1 MYFVNLFRNSLPN
14 KNITI
19 LLCGLSGIGKTSF
32 MTNFLDFENPNS
44 YTIGVEKYDQIE
56 TIVDNINYKINFIEI
71 GGEDRFLYLIPKMI
85 EKCDLV
91 LLFFKSNDLESI
103 KYNNYIYSFV
113 KDKRYTHISYDCE
126 TKLFKINNK
135 AYHKTNIK
143 NLIRSLNYS

>member
-1 MYFVNLFRNSLPN
+1 
-14 KNITI
+14 
-19 LLCGLSGIGKTSF
+19 
-32 MTNFLDFENPNS
+32 MTNFLDFENSNS

-126 TKLFKINNK
+126 TKLF
-135 AYHKTNIK
+135 
-143 NLIRSLNYS
+143 

>member
-91 LLFFKSNDLESI
+91 LLF
-103 KYNNYIYSFV
+103 
-113 KDKRYTHISYDCE
+113 
-126 TKLFKINNK
+126 
-135 AYHKTNIK
+135 
-143 NLIRSLNYS
+143 LNQII